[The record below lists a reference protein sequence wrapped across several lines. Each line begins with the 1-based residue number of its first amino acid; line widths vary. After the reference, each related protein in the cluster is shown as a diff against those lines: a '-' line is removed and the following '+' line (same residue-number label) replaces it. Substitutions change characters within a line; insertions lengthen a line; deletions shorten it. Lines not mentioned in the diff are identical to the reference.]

1 MSATTSIASEHPAIS
16 QPSDVDIE
24 AVQPWHSQGYCE
36 AEIRM
41 PHVIVKLYAG
51 RSERQK
57 AKLAAEITT
66 AIMASVNCGEE
77 AVSVGI
83 KDIRP
88 NDWTDKVFKPD
99 IIANWD
105 SLYKKPGYS
114 SV

>member
-1 MSATTSIASEHPAIS
+1 MPGIPST
-16 QPSDVDIE
+16 QPK
-24 AVQPWHSQGYCE
+24 
-36 AEIRM
+36 M

-66 AIMASVNCGEE
+66 AVMASVNCGED

-83 KDIRP
+83 RDIRP
-88 NDWTDKVFKPD
+88 NDWTEKVFKPD
-99 IIANWD
+99 IIANWNN
-105 SLYKKPGYS
+105 LYKKPGYS

>member
-1 MSATTSIASEHPAIS
+1 
-16 QPSDVDIE
+16 
-24 AVQPWHSQGYCE
+24 
-36 AEIRM
+36 M

-51 RSERQK
+51 RSGRQK

-66 AIMASVNCGEE
+66 AVMASVNSGEE

-83 KDIRP
+83 EDICP

-105 SLYKKPGYS
+105 NLYKKPGYS

>member
-1 MSATTSIASEHPAIS
+1 
-16 QPSDVDIE
+16 
-24 AVQPWHSQGYCE
+24 
-36 AEIRM
+36 M

-51 RSERQK
+51 RSGRQK

-66 AIMASVNCGEE
+66 VVMASVNCGKE

-83 KDIRP
+83 KDICP

-105 SLYKKPGYS
+105 NLYKKPGYS
-114 SV
+114 SL